1 MTQGVFCLEKSTM
14 FKEWFTELIKGLLT
28 NDGSPMFRIIANIV
42 GSFLIYAIYIV
53 LAGFTQR
60 LKKKNPNASEE
71 LESKI
76 VEKML
81 LWSTIIL
88 MAFLLLTGIVVAFKA
103 LFQEI
108 WLQGNEGN
116 ASEISL
122 KQAIGMSLNHFK
134 HVALY
139 VFGSMLLMA
148 IFTTAEAIFIL
159 SNHRGPKG
167 KNLNWTKKITISID
181 SGENSRNAIIDCP
194 ACDRL
199 NSTNVVFCT
208 NCGHQLKPA
217 KVDYPK
223 SKHEPKD

>member
-1 MTQGVFCLEKSTM
+1 M

-60 LKKKNPNASEE
+60 LKKKNPDASQE

-76 VEKML
+76 VEKIL

-108 WLQGNEGN
+108 WPQGNEGN
-116 ASEISL
+116 VSEISL
-122 KQAIGMSLNHFK
+122 KQAIGMSLNHVK

-148 IFTTAEAIFIL
+148 IFTIAEAIFIL

-167 KNLNWTKKITISID
+167 KNLN
-181 SGENSRNAIIDCP
+181 R
-194 ACDRL
+194 
-199 NSTNVVFCT
+199 TNYYRYRFR
-208 NCGHQLKPA
+208 GK
-217 KVDYPK
+217 
-223 SKHEPKD
+223 